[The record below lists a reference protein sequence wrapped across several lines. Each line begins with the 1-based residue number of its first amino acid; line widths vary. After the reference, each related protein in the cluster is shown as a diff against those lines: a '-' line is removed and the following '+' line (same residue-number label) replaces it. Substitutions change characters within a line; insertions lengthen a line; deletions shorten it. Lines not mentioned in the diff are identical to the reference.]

1 MPPRASATTDSRK
14 GDRPR
19 NLVRLSFTGPKAA
32 RTREILVAAA
42 KAQFLEHG
50 YEDTTVERIADAANV
65 SRPTFYTYFRSK
77 REALDAVALATSEA
91 TELVVNALGELPS
104 AWTTDDIAEWVRAY
118 LACQRRHGPWAL
130 VWRQAARVDRVVIES
145 GRANRRYHARKIGK
159 QLRGLGGHTESD
171 PVYDGLMVLAILDSL
186 LADGHRVGGSD
197 AVIVDVA
204 ARAIEALV
212 RRG

>member
-1 MPPRASATTDSRK
+1 MPPRGPGTTD
-14 GDRPR
+14 PR
-19 NLVRLSFTGPKAA
+19 SGNHARNVVRLSLTGRKAL

-42 KAQFLEHG
+42 KAQFLERG
-50 YEDTTVERIADAANV
+50 YEETTVEGIADAANV

-77 REALDAVALATSEA
+77 REALDAVALIASDA
-91 TELVVNALGELPS
+91 MKVVVDALGELPS
-104 AWTTDDIAEWVRAY
+104 AWTTDDMAEWVRAY
-118 LACQRRHGPWAL
+118 LACQRTHGPWAL
-130 VWRQAARVDRVVIES
+130 VWRQAAGVDRDVVES

-159 QLRGLGGHTESD
+159 QLRGLGGHAESD
-171 PVYDGLMVLAILDSL
+171 PVYDGLIVMAILDSL
-186 LADGHRVGGSD
+186 LADGHRVGASD

>member
-1 MPPRASATTDSRK
+1 
-14 GDRPR
+14 
-19 NLVRLSFTGPKAA
+19 LSFTGPKAL

-42 KAQFLEHG
+42 KAQFLERG
-50 YEDTTVERIADAANV
+50 YEETTVERIADAARV

-77 REALDAVALATSEA
+77 REALDAVSLVASDA
-91 TELVVNALGELPS
+91 TELVVDALGQLS
-104 AWTTDDIAEWVRAY
+104 SDWTTDDIAEWVRAY
-118 LACQRRHGPWAL
+118 VACQRMHGPWAL
-130 VWRQAARVDRVVIES
+130 VWRQAARVDRDVIES

-159 QLRGLGGHTESD
+159 HVRGLGGHAESD
-171 PVYDGLMVLAILDSL
+171 PVYDGLMVLAILEAL